1 MRGRMSESFYRLLVM
16 ITIIICLTVVGTVFF
31 MTSEDFEFPDALAL
45 TVSTL
50 STVGWADTA
59 NLSTAGKIFCTVL
72 SLGAITV
79 VVGFIATFSQLF
91 LMGSIQ
97 EFLGR
102 RKMDDRI
109 RQLRSHHIVCGF
121 GLTGRQIAKDLGYE
135 NKQFLI
141 IDKDPESILIAREL
155 GYLFLEGDATD
166 EEILKRA
173 EITKAEGLF
182 SVLDSDAD
190 NLLVVLSASGLNENL
205 RIVSRVTSD
214 EMHERFIRAGA
225 NSVVSYIDWA
235 SRNMLSAMIKP
246 KTLELLV
253 QFLDAAVSET
263 HLHEVEIPENSHLV
277 GKSLQ
282 ESGIREHTGVH
293 IMGYYCCVDG
303 KLMSNPPLDTVF
315 KGGDVIIGLGTR
327 QGFKKLEKY
336 VV

>member
-1 MRGRMSESFYRLLVM
+1 MSESFYRPLVM
-16 ITIIICLTVVGTVFF
+16 ITIIICLSAVGTVFF

-59 NLSTAGKIFCTVL
+59 NISTAGKIFCTVL

-109 RQLRSHHIVCGF
+109 RQLRSHYIVCGF
-121 GLTGRQIAKDLGYE
+121 GLTGGQIAKDLGYE

-141 IDKDPESILIAREL
+141 IDKDPESIVLAREL
-155 GYLFLEGDATD
+155 GYLFIEGNATD

-173 EITKAEGLF
+173 EIGRAVGFF

-190 NLLVVLSASGLNENL
+190 NLLVVLSARGLNENL
-205 RIVSRVTSD
+205 KIVSRVTSD
-214 EMHERFIRAGA
+214 DMHERFFRAGA

-263 HLHEVEIPENSHLV
+263 HLHEIEIPAGSHLV

-282 ESGIREHTGVH
+282 ESGIREQTGVYV
-293 IMGYYCCVDG
+293 MGYYCCGDG
-303 KLMSNPPLDTVF
+303 KLMSNPPPDTVF
-315 KGGDVIIGLGTR
+315 KGGDIIIGLGTR